1 MTRKWLIGQMLFIV
15 DTINLKNIDL
25 WFDSGVSLEKIVGL
39 RRGEIENHNRNKHVV
54 EELFN
59 YVLNN

>member
-1 MTRKWLIGQMLFIV
+1 MLFIV

-25 WFDSGVSLEKIVGL
+25 WIDSGVSIEKINGL